1 VPQKESPIVAFTHT
15 TGTSAYA
22 WRPDVT
28 AFAPD
33 DVLPDALI
41 LQCTNVAGSVEG
53 DAPSVRVAYVNDD
66 TATFVAE
73 GDPIPESEPELA
85 EVAVFTGKL
94 SQLVRVSRE
103 QFAQE
108 GTAAQVS
115 ASVARALIRAADTA
129 FLNQAVPTPPA
140 TNPAGGILNH
150 PDIIDGDEISGSLD
164 ALTDLVAEIQGNNG
178 QPTHILLAPDAWGQL
193 RKLKIGTD
201 FNSTLLGAGVAD
213 AELRLLGIPVI
224 VNPAVPSLSGVVL
237 DSRAIVSA
245 VSQVLVSTSQD
256 VYFASDSVGLRSTWR
271 IGQALVRPDRVATFT
286 VAGSGS

>member
-1 VPQKESPIVAFTHT
+1 MSFTHT
-15 TGTSAYA
+15 TGSAAYA

-28 AFAPD
+28 AFAAP
-33 DVLPDALI
+33 DVLADALI
-41 LQCTNVAGSVEG
+41 LQCSTISGTVEG
-53 DAPSVRVAYVNDD
+53 DAPSVRVAYVTDD

-103 QFAQE
+103 QFYQQ
-108 GTAAQVS
+108 GTADQVS
-115 ASVARALIRAADTA
+115 TSVARALIRAADHA
-129 FLNQAVPTPPA
+129 FLTQSAPTPPA
-140 TNPAGGILNH
+140 TNPAGGILSNG
-150 PDIIDGDEISGSLD
+150 DIISGGELSGSLD
-164 ALTDLVAEIQGNNG
+164 ELTDLVAEIQLNG
-178 QPTHILLAPDAWGQL
+178 GTPTHVLVAPDSWAQL
-193 RKLKIGTD
+193 RKLKIGVD

-237 DSRAIVSA
+237 DSRAVVSA
-245 VSQVLVSTSQD
+245 VGDVLVSASAD
-256 VYFASDSVGLRSTWR
+256 AYFASDSIGLRSTWR

-286 VAGSGS
+286 VAADGS